1 MRIRVNYEPNTDYH
15 PSDWGWLS
23 DSFIFDY
30 DKLKEFAETTD
41 EYAYYAKDEA
51 EMIIKRID
59 SKTEIYGL
67 EFHDKYTFFDTE
79 WEREYVLSDN
89 QVSDCDR
96 EITIYLNT

>member
-1 MRIRVNYEPNTDYH
+1 MRILVNYEPNTEYH
-15 PSDWGWLS
+15 PSDCGWLMG
-23 DSFIFDY
+23 SFIFDY
-30 DKLKEFAETTD
+30 DKLKEFAETAD
-41 EYAYYAKDEA
+41 EYAYAKDEA

-79 WEREYVLSDN
+79 WERKEVLSDD
-89 QVSDCDR
+89 QGSACDR